1 MSDLE
6 TLLNIIEEQLNWG
19 SGKKWQSKDF
29 EELNVLILEK
39 TNISLSASTL
49 RRVWGRVK
57 YQHMP
62 SGTTLDALA
71 RFAGYENWRTFTRRE
86 PPVDASINT
95 EKDSPA
101 KSKMSRR
108 WILLLVGIISL
119 VSLYLKEVSA
129 PIVKSRYAFS
139 SRAVTRGVPNSV
151 IFTYDATAS
160 PTDSVFIQQSWD
172 PETRTRVAKQLH
184 QYTSVYYRPD
194 FYIAKLVVNDQVVK
208 EHRLLISTNGWLGLV
223 EQNPIPVY
231 LDSADFI
238 QRDGLQ
244 VPISVMRKMNVAL
257 APQPPVLQFYN
268 VGNFDPVPL
277 QDFSYEAEVRNEY
290 HQGAAA
296 CQLIH
301 VSLIT
306 DNVPIVIPLSAI
318 GCVSELSL
326 LNGVEFVSGKNTD
339 LSGFGADLSHWVKVS
354 CRSTAGRL
362 QYYIDGRLAY
372 QSPLPAKK
380 INIVGLRF
388 AFQGTG
394 AVRHIQLQGKDQVL
408 FRAF

>member
-71 RFAGYENWRTFTRRE
+71 KFAGYENWRTFTRRE
-86 PPVDASINT
+86 MPVDASINPV
-95 EKDSPA
+95 KDSPA
-101 KSKMSRR
+101 KSKMRRR

-119 VSLYLKEVSA
+119 VSFYLKEVSA
-129 PIVKSRYAFS
+129 PIIKSKYAFS

-172 PETRTRVAKQLH
+172 LETRTRVVKQRH

-194 FYIAKLVVNDQVVK
+194 FYKAKLVVNNQMVK

-223 EQNPIPVY
+223 EQRPIPVY

-238 QRDGLQ
+238 QRAGLQ
-244 VPISVMRKMNVAL
+244 VLISVMRKMNVAL

-268 VGNFDPVPL
+268 VGNFDPVSL
-277 QDFSYEAEVRNEY
+277 QDFSYEAEVKNEY

-306 DNVPIVIPLSAI
+306 DDVPIVIPLSAT
-318 GCVSELSL
+318 GCISELSL

-339 LSGFGADLSHWVKVS
+339 LSGFGVDLSRWVKVS
-354 CRSTAGRL
+354 CRSTAGKL

-372 QSPLPAKK
+372 QSPLPTKK

-408 FRAF
+408 FQAF

>member
-1 MSDLE
+1 MSELE

-71 RFAGYENWRTFTRRE
+71 KFAGYENWRTFTRRE
-86 PPVDASINT
+86 TPVDASINPV
-95 EKDSPA
+95 KDSPA
-101 KSKMSRR
+101 KSKMRRR

-129 PIVKSRYAFS
+129 PIIKSKYAFS

-172 PETRTRVAKQLH
+172 LETRTRVVKQRH

-194 FYIAKLVVNDQVVK
+194 FYKAKLVVNNQMVK

-223 EQNPIPVY
+223 EQRPIPVY

-244 VPISVMRKMNVAL
+244 VLMSVMRKMNVAL
-257 APQPPVLQFYN
+257 TPQPPVLQFYN
-268 VGNFDPVPL
+268 VGNFDPVSL
-277 QDFSYEAEVRNEY
+277 QDFSYEAEVKNEY

-306 DNVPIVIPLSAI
+306 DDVPIVIPLSAV
-318 GCVSELSL
+318 GCISELSL

-339 LSGFGADLSHWVKVS
+339 LSGFGVDLSRWVKVS
-354 CRSTAGRL
+354 CRSTAGKL

-372 QSPLPAKK
+372 QSPLPTKK

-408 FRAF
+408 FQAF